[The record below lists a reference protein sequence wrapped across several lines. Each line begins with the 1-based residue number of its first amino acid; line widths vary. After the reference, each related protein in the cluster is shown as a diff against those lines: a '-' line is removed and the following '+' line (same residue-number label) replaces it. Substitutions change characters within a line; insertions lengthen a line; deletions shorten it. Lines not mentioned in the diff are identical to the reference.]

1 MILVRSPLRLSMGG
15 GGTDLESYYNKR
27 GGYLVAAAINKYIY
41 IALHKTYNNNW
52 IIKYSDTENPKK
64 FDEIKHPIFRE
75 SLKKYTSFE
84 QGLEITSFADIPGG
98 TGLGSSSSFTTAL
111 IKGLKFLNLEE
122 IAQNELA
129 EAACQIEIDIL
140 KEPIGKQDQY
150 IASWGGIREFFFNKD
165 GTVENKILY
174 KNADDL
180 IEISNNFLLVY
191 TGATRSASKILAE
204 QKNKSESSD
213 SNMLNNLDEVKKL
226 GHEFSNLLKQK
237 EFNEYG
243 KLMLEH
249 WKLKKQRSPNMTS
262 KKIDEIFD
270 LGILNGANGGKL
282 VGAGGGGFILFQTN
296 EPNKLR
302 TKFLNIGLK
311 VVDFNVSP
319 YGAEIIK
326 I

>member
-15 GGTDLESYYNKR
+15 GGTDLQSYYLKR

-41 IALHKTYNNNW
+41 IALHKTYNNDW
-52 IIKYSDTENPKK
+52 IIKYSDTENPKS
-64 FDEIKHPIFRE
+64 FSEIKHPIFRE
-75 SLKKYTSFE
+75 SLKKYTSFDD
-84 QGLEITSFADIPGG
+84 GLEITSFADIPGG

-122 IAQNELA
+122 MTPDELA
-129 EAACQIEIDIL
+129 EAACEIEIDIL

-165 GTVENKILY
+165 GSVENKILY
-174 KNADDL
+174 KDVDDL

-191 TGATRSASKILAE
+191 TGKTRSASNILSE

-213 SNMLNNLDEVKKL
+213 KHMLKNLDEVKKL
-226 GHEFSNLLKQK
+226 GHKFSHLLKEK
-237 EFNEYG
+237 DFNEYG

-249 WKLKKQRSPNMTS
+249 WKLKKERSPNMTS

-270 LGILNGANGGKL
+270 YGISNGANGGKL

-296 EPNKLR
+296 EPNRLR
-302 TKFLNIGLK
+302 SKILSTGLK
-311 VVDFNVSP
+311 VVDFNVSAH
-319 YGAEIIK
+319 GTEIIK